1 MTFWPFDYH
10 ENARKVKARQSGR
23 QYGTG
28 RAILDN
34 HPRHTHYRKEA
45 IAVAADF
52 RYATHDQAEIDRIL
66 KRVGEIYYRAIIGG
80 RFDVEGY
87 EREQA
92 EKKARESAAGRSA

>member
-1 MTFWPFDYH
+1 M
-10 ENARKVKARQSGR
+10 
-23 QYGTG
+23 
-28 RAILDN
+28 
-34 HPRHTHYRKEA
+34 
-45 IAVAADF
+45 AADF

-92 EKKARESAAGRSA
+92 EKKRENLPQGEALRPLAAG

>member
-1 MTFWPFDYH
+1 M
-10 ENARKVKARQSGR
+10 
-23 QYGTG
+23 
-28 RAILDN
+28 ILDKR
-34 HPRHTHYRKEA
+34 PVHTYYRKEV

-66 KRVGEIYYRAIIGG
+66 KRVGEIYYRAIVEG

-92 EKKARESAAGRSA
+92 EKRKNESAAKRSA

>member
-1 MTFWPFDYH
+1 M
-10 ENARKVKARQSGR
+10 
-23 QYGTG
+23 
-28 RAILDN
+28 
-34 HPRHTHYRKEA
+34 
-45 IAVAADF
+45 AADF

-92 EKKARESAAGRSA
+92 EKKRENLPQG

>member
-1 MTFWPFDYH
+1 M
-10 ENARKVKARQSGR
+10 
-23 QYGTG
+23 
-28 RAILDN
+28 
-34 HPRHTHYRKEA
+34 
-45 IAVAADF
+45 AADF

-92 EKKARESAAGRSA
+92 AKKATESAAGRRA

>member
-1 MTFWPFDYH
+1 MTP
-10 ENARKVKARQSGR
+10 ARKAHKSRQRESR
-23 QYGTG
+23 RKHGTG

-34 HPRHTHYRKEA
+34 HPRHTHYGKEA

-92 EKKARESAAGRSA
+92 EKKAKESAAGRSA